1 MFFLHKWQ
9 RADEAFSFVC
19 VMLFVAVIKT
29 CFLVCGPYAVV
40 LRLWFSF
47 SIPAFSKQ
55 HACCLFCM
63 ITHTGL
69 FNAGLNIVK

>member
-19 VMLFVAVIKT
+19 VMLYVAVIKT

-40 LRLWFSF
+40 LRL
-47 SIPAFSKQ
+47 
-55 HACCLFCM
+55 
-63 ITHTGL
+63 
-69 FNAGLNIVK
+69 